1 MFAFA
6 DNDVD
11 VAYFLPA
18 VGAILPPTNLAL
30 LVRSRYAMY
39 RILKIS
45 YDIKKK
51 LKRCFLRHNLTTKNI
66 GWIRKVNDPM
76 KNGENKWKYRH

>member
-1 MFAFA
+1 MAEQMPITSGLYDNEITMATINKCDIMFAFT

-18 VGAILPPTNLAL
+18 AAAILPPTNLAL

-45 YDIKKK
+45 CDIKK
-51 LKRCFLRHNLTTKNI
+51 N
-66 GWIRKVNDPM
+66 
-76 KNGENKWKYRH
+76 

>member
-1 MFAFA
+1 MFAFT

-18 VGAILPPTNLAL
+18 AAAILPPTNLAL

-45 YDIKKK
+45 YDIKK
-51 LKRCFLRHNLTTKNI
+51 N
-66 GWIRKVNDPM
+66 
-76 KNGENKWKYRH
+76 